1 LSQKTFITLCSH
13 SSSAGTREIFLHF
26 EASCMKITLAAAF
39 VTLFT
44 FHAIA
49 QNSIANTNWSAHVE
63 VPYSVN
69 INLEFKKD
77 SFTIYSEK
85 GKVVES
91 MLFSQYHDSLFLRRI
106 SGMMPFFALWQLGHP
121 DFQIK
126 DKKAF

>member
-1 LSQKTFITLCSH
+1 
-13 SSSAGTREIFLHF
+13 
-26 EASCMKITLAAAF
+26 MKVILAATF

-49 QNSIANTNWSAHVE
+49 QNSIANSNWSAPVE
-63 VPYSVN
+63 VPYSVD

-77 SFTIYSEK
+77 SFRIYSEK

-91 MLFSQYHDSLFLRRI
+91 MLFSQYHDSLLLGRI
-106 SGMMPFFALWQLGHP
+106 SGMMPFFALWQLGHA

-126 DKKAF
+126 DTKAF